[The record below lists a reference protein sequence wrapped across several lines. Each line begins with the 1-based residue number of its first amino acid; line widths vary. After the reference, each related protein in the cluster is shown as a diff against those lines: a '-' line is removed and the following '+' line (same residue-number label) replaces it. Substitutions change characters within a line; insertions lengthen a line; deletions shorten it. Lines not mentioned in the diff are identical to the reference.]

1 MASLRQITANG
12 RNAQKSTGPNT
23 PEGKAVARANA
34 RKHGLAGAGTVLP
47 DEEAAAIA
55 RRMETWRDEY
65 VLVTDEDHWVF
76 EQLVVSTVRIDQ
88 CQAQDNELRTRLAHR
103 AAARWDV
110 DRRLAAEELGARLSR
125 KPSAVSLRLKQS
137 KHGCTW
143 LMEQWHVLGEALER
157 QGQWTE
163 AQRSQVSDL
172 LGFPPELRAQTDAGD
187 VSEDRLLVAEELERL
202 ASGRAEGLD
211 DLDAFE
217 RLAAERGMPVET
229 PPEVLLL
236 HRYEAAWTRRF
247 NWARQQLR
255 GKERRPRGPAVAEG
269 HPVAEAEVQTQ
280 RMSPAPEPDPEPEPE
295 PIPAAAAAPAPAPV
309 PASVPVPA
317 PVPAA
322 AAMVRSSV
330 RLFEAFVPV
339 RPVQNRHERRAA
351 RRNARSR

>member
-23 PEGKAVARANA
+23 PEGKAAARANA
-34 RKHGLAGAGTVLP
+34 RKHGLAGDGTVLP

-55 RRMETWRDEY
+55 RRMESWRQDY
-65 VLVTDEDHWVF
+65 VLVTDEDHWAF

-103 AAARWDV
+103 AAVRWDV

-125 KPSAVSLRLKQS
+125 KPAAVSLRLKQS

-143 LMEQWHVLGEALER
+143 LMEQWHVLGEALET

-163 AQRSQVSDL
+163 AQQSLVADL
-172 LGFPPELRAQTDAGD
+172 LGFPPELRAQTEAGN

-202 ASGRAEGLD
+202 ERGRAEGLD
-211 DLDAFE
+211 DLDEFE
-217 RLAAERGMPVET
+217 RLAAERGMPVDT
-229 PPEVLLL
+229 PSEVLLL
-236 HRYEAAWTRRF
+236 HRYEAAWTRRYH
-247 NWARQQLR
+247 WARQQLR
-255 GKERRPRGPAVAEG
+255 GKERRERGPSAVGERPG
-269 HPVAEAEVQTQ
+269 AEAVVQTQ
-280 RMSPAPEPDPEPEPE
+280 RMSPAPEPE
-295 PIPAAAAAPAPAPV
+295 PIPAPAPAPAPV
-309 PASVPVPA
+309 PASIPVPA

-322 AAMVRSSV
+322 AAVVRSSV
-330 RLFEAFVPV
+330 RLFEALVPM

-351 RRNARSR
+351 RRSARSR